1 MKHDD
6 LALKTMSFG
15 VKKHEPPSQGFP
27 ENTTGLPRRN
37 TTDNL
42 RGIARQEKDDK
53 KPSSAVHAITLPN
66 SRKPFR

>member
-1 MKHDD
+1 LIGKIPADMKHDD

-37 TTDNL
+37 TTRSLNKAKL
-42 RGIARQEKDDK
+42 EKK
-53 KPSSAVHAITLPN
+53 TQLSFVS
-66 SRKPFR
+66 